1 MTLPNLFYVMI
12 KKSLSRVK
20 LYPVK
25 EYFNLKYFAVG
36 EPVGYVEVVIKK
48 WEIGVSQRRP
58 PDPQKQKKF
67 TGEVIFFIIFINVF
81 LEKV

>member
-1 MTLPNLFYVMI
+1 M
-12 KKSLSRVK
+12 K

-36 EPVGYVEVVIKK
+36 EPVGCVDECDKK
-48 WEIGVSQRRP
+48 MGDRRFTTATSRP
-58 PDPQKQKKF
+58 PKTKKI

>member
-1 MTLPNLFYVMI
+1 
-12 KKSLSRVK
+12 
-20 LYPVK
+20 VK

-81 LEKV
+81 FRKGVKSTTFFQKKLRRVF